1 MVLSK
6 TIAVKKKPTI
16 NLGRKSIT
24 AEERHVGLETIN
36 WVGVRDVESAVYDT
50 LRHYN
55 YFYDLKDGV
64 KWVEAWIK
72 KNMTKE
78 DLINYQAAET
88 WRTSMTAASLCKMHM
103 NGAPFDAKR
112 IDWIKNKVNEAI
124 AYGKA
129 SKNKVVAFEPTRQ
142 NPADIIKQRT
152 SDFIA
157 NVEGV
162 LDDFY
167 RGVWVD
173 SDSYSV
179 YNELKKIDAPS
190 NTAKGV
196 FDYYTR
202 IKEELEELLQKKTP
216 DLVEAYANLTLAKK
230 REYLKL
236 IVAIVDDAQK
246 YMNSKK
252 AVRKTRVTKPKSATQ
267 QTSKI
272 QYLKQSDEYQIT
284 SIDPTLIVGA
294 SELYLF
300 NVKYRTLSRAISQSA
315 SGFALKGTTLQG
327 IDIENTSKKMIRKP
341 DETLK
346 ALMSLTKAKAS
357 KFYNDI
363 KTKPSAFTGR
373 INTETIILKAY
384 K

>member
-1 MVLSK
+1 MALK
-6 TIAVKKKPTI
+6 TTVKKKPTT

-24 AEERHVGLETIN
+24 AEERHVGLETVN

-78 DLINYQAAET
+78 DLVNYQAAEN
-88 WRTSMTAASLCKMHM
+88 WRTSMTAAGLCKMHM
-103 NGAPFDAKR
+103 NGAPFDSKR
-112 IDWIKNKVNEAI
+112 IDWVKGKVAEAI

-129 SKNKVVAFEPTRQ
+129 NKNKVVTSEPTRQ

-157 NVEGV
+157 DVENV

-216 DLVEAYANLTLAKK
+216 DLVEAYAKMTLAKK

-236 IVAIVDDAQK
+236 IVTIVDDAQK

-252 AVRKTRVTKPKSATQ
+252 AVRKTRVAKPKSATQ
-267 QTSKI
+267 QIAKI
-272 QYLKQSDEYQIT
+272 QYLKEHAEYKIT

-300 NVKYRTLSRAISQSA
+300 NVKYRTLARVVSQSA
-315 SGFALKGTTLQG
+315 SGFGLKGTTLQG
-327 IDIENTSKKMIRKP
+327 IDLENSTKKMIRKP

-346 ALMSLTKAKAS
+346 TLMSLTKAKAS
-357 KFYNDI
+357 KFYTDI
-363 KTKPSAFTGR
+363 KTTANAFTGR